1 MALGVRSMA
10 EFSECARS
18 MAEFSD
24 RESRKSI
31 QNSVPEDKILLIPIL
46 CAASRLRPR
55 HQQT

>member
-1 MALGVRSMA
+1 MA
-10 EFSECARS
+10 EFSEGARS